1 MKVETQRL
9 PLFGSGVYHI
19 WKRNYLLFKKDWIKK
34 LMWMAW
40 EPLLVPLM
48 FAYGVGFYV
57 SNIKGFSYIDFF
69 LASLLGISSLTIA
82 LSETAVLVF
91 SRLNLQNTYSTIIL
105 APIMPDQILLGE
117 VMWATTK
124 AGFASLIILLVSSI
138 LGMFSMSLVP
148 VFFITLLSSFVFAL
162 LGVIVATY
170 LNDFEDLKYAIS
182 ALVLPMA
189 LLCDTFFP
197 LDQLPRFFKLFAQIF
212 PLTHVVSAIRD
223 CIVGDID
230 PAKMSYHILILLLML
245 LIFLRWSRSRF
256 SVKIIQ

>member
-1 MKVETQRL
+1 
-9 PLFGSGVYHI
+9 
-19 WKRNYLLFKKDWIKK
+19 
-34 LMWMAW
+34 
-40 EPLLVPLM
+40 
-48 FAYGVGFYV
+48 
-57 SNIKGFSYIDFF
+57 
-69 LASLLGISSLTIA
+69 
-82 LSETAVLVF
+82 
-91 SRLNLQNTYSTIIL
+91 
-105 APIMPDQILLGE
+105 MPDQILLGE